1 MRAKYD
7 QETKDANLPA
17 LLPYVTLHRS
27 GADLEAFGDLD
38 DILAGIDAVPDADA

>member
-7 QETKDANLPA
+7 QKTKYAILLT

-38 DILAGIDAVPDADA
+38 DVLAGIDAVHDADA